1 MEFIFC
7 CSWKSAENCEG
18 SAAEEENRKMDSCLL
33 FLYHLPSEGTIPLT
47 PEREQENHHSEAAA
61 VEPVHLSVGLHFH
74 QASETAFCS

>member
-1 MEFIFC
+1 
-7 CSWKSAENCEG
+7 
-18 SAAEEENRKMDSCLL
+18 MDSCLL